1 MKKNIALLLGL
12 VLGLGFVSCSND
24 DDDEKGT
31 YLAEKSITIYEW
43 KDGKRP
49 SEGKLYQLYKY
60 NEKEQLISQ
69 ESPFFG
75 YRQTPIYDANGECIE
90 QRFYNYRT
98 DEYIGVDKR

>member
-1 MKKNIALLLGL
+1 MKKNIALLFGL

-49 SEGKLYQLYKY
+49 SEGKLYNLSVRNHHSLDIDRLLYMM
-60 NEKEQLISQ
+60 LTVS
-69 ESPFFG
+69 
-75 YRQTPIYDANGECIE
+75 A
-90 QRFYNYRT
+90 
-98 DEYIGVDKR
+98 